1 MNSYFD
7 GLEFSL
13 CCCCPCHRGDIRH
26 AASFYGVQFNCSGG
40 FYLRI
45 NRGEMIHSDRPCVFI
60 THPGVYYEYGNWKTP
75 ARSHNFLCFFGPRVE
90 RYLETGLLQ
99 INDGKPLIPVS
110 EPEKV
115 LELMQDIIALLH
127 ASRTTPPRAVLK
139 LEELLLLLHE
149 ENSPSSAVPRH
160 RRDTLTELMEIIR
173 NHPEKSYDFDRFA
186 ASHGMNPEY
195 FRRLFKAQSGLPP
208 LQFQIRCRMRKA
220 ADLLTGTG
228 LPVKEICRRCG
239 IESEFYF
246 SRLFKNTFR
255 VAPGEYRREFPSDSS
270 VSCK

>member
-13 CCCCPCHRGDIRH
+13 CCCSPRHRGDIH
-26 AASFYGVQFNCSGG
+26 HVASFYGVQFNCSGG
-40 FYLRI
+40 FFLRI
-45 NRGEMIHSDRPCVFI
+45 NRGEVIHADQPCVFI
-60 THPGVYYEYGNWKTP
+60 THPGVFYEYGNWKTP
-75 ARSHNFLCFFGPRVE
+75 TRSHNFLCFFGPRVE
-90 RYLETGLLQ
+90 RYLETGLLPV
-99 INDGKPLIPVS
+99 NDRKPLIPVA
-110 EPEKV
+110 EPGKF
-115 LELMQDIIALLH
+115 LELMQDVIALLH
-127 ASRTTPPRAVLK
+127 ASRITPPRAVLK
-139 LEELLLLLHE
+139 LEELLLMLHE
-149 ENSPSSAVPRH
+149 MNSPSSSVPHH
-160 RRDTLTELMEIIR
+160 RRDSLTELMETIR
-173 NHPEKSYDFDRFA
+173 NHPEKTYDFDGFA

-228 LPVKEICRRCG
+228 LPIKEICRLCG

>member
-1 MNSYFD
+1 
-7 GLEFSL
+7 
-13 CCCCPCHRGDIRH
+13 
-26 AASFYGVQFNCSGG
+26 
-40 FYLRI
+40 
-45 NRGEMIHSDRPCVFI
+45 MIHSDRPCVFI

-90 RYLETGLLQ
+90 RYLDTGLLQ